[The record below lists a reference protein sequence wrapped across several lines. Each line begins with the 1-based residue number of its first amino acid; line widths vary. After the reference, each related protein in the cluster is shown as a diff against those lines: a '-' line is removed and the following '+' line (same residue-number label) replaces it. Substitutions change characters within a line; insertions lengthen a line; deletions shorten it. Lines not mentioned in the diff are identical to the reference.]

1 MVTLT
6 MTTEERVKR
15 LEMIVARQIEQ
26 IDALKVTVAVLS
38 RKVAAGSSYQTPEPE
53 SGEST

>member
-53 SGEST
+53 SAEST